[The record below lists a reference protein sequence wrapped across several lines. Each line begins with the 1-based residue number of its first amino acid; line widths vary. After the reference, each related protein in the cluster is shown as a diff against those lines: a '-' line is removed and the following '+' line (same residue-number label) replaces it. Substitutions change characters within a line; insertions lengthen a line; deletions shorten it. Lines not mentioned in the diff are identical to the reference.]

1 MPLPHTQTYTNAP
14 LLPPNDIFTTTYQDL
29 VYICFAVEDE
39 MCGSSLTF
47 WFRCL
52 DLDSSGFLSK
62 NSVYHFIKARDE
74 SRALRR
80 RRGVGGRGVGSL
92 SITTPPMTPPRS
104 TSPTGRHSSA
114 DRGLGNRVDS
124 SKARDGVDLFNSS
137 DLSQQLLKGL
147 KPVKTACMGPGDAH
161 SGVTYSRMAAKLIEQ
176 VTPLSHT
183 TGPSQQELRKYRGGA
198 VVFHHLV
205 GE

>member
-1 MPLPHTQTYTNAP
+1 
-14 LLPPNDIFTTTYQDL
+14 
-29 VYICFAVEDE
+29 

-80 RRGVGGRGVGSL
+80 RRDVGGRGAGGKDVGSL
-92 SITTPPMTPPRS
+92 SITTPSMTPPRS
-104 TSPTGRHSSA
+104 TSPTGRHSSD

-124 SKARDGVDLFNSS
+124 SVLRTRRVKKERGDVDPFNSS
-137 DLSQQLLKGL
+137 DLSQQLLNGL
-147 KPVKTACMGPGDAH
+147 KLAKTACMGPGDAH

-183 TGPSQQELRKYRGGA
+183 TGPSQRELRIARGGA